1 MTNNEE
7 VNIKEINRI
16 HGEIKKY
23 LEEIRPSVIEQVKN
37 DPSLKDASEE
47 EINAKIEEIMDNHER
62 RYAQEHPRDI
72 MKYFVY
78 TRQRIKAIEEKAL
91 RRLATRRS
99 PEGTSMSLE
108 ETNAKAAAFIE
119 KIRKEQERRYIE
131 HQGDCQKEHDAFEE
145 AYNAYSRGDFEGL
158 DDAQFTKKFWS
169 FFNKT
174 S

>member
-1 MTNNEE
+1 MANNEE
-7 VNIKEINRI
+7 VNIEEINRI

-47 EINAKIEEIMDNHER
+47 EVNAKIEEIMDSHER

-72 MKYFVY
+72 MKYFDH

-91 RRLATRRS
+91 RTLAVRRLQKDAS
-99 PEGTSMSLE
+99 E
-108 ETNAKAAAFIE
+108 EEINVKIE
-119 KIRKEQERRYIE
+119 EIRKEQEQHHIE
-131 HQGDCQKEHDAFEE
+131 PEGDYQKEHDAFKEV
-145 AYNAYSRGDFEGL
+145 YNAYSRGDFEGL
-158 DDAQFTKKFWS
+158 DDAQFNKKFWS
-169 FFNKT
+169 FFNKP